1 MVLGLVNDTGIK
13 SPLFPEEMEAE
24 RRYKNA
30 YNFQISCLSSIAAL
44 FTSLAV
50 ALTGIHYSLYFF
62 ENEDPKKSSKDTG
75 KLEKTMEKP
84 SEKQMY
90 ITRGKDTLYMIKD
103 NEGELEIVPYEVRD
117 SGLDEI
123 KDSTSV
129 YDSLRNIDSIE
140 TRLYEQKS
148 E

>member
-1 MVLGLVNDTGIK
+1 MYFT
-13 SPLFPEEMEAE
+13 
-24 RRYKNA
+24 RR
-30 YNFQISCLSSIAAL
+30 
-44 FTSLAV
+44 
-50 ALTGIHYSLYFF
+50 
-62 ENEDPKKSSKDTG
+62 
-75 KLEKTMEKP
+75 
-84 SEKQMY
+84 
-90 ITRGKDTLYMIKD
+90 KDTLYMIKD